1 MDVMEA
7 LRAHGEAGAK
17 VVDLLYGDAAE
28 EVIKALSPQQKRER
42 TQNRIAT
49 ASNLVGIG
57 AGVAATP
64 SAAKEVKNAYGK
76 LRPVKN
82 DAPKV
87 PRTGKLARFGT
98 KAKDVA
104 DKPKVALGL
113 AGLGLGLQVGNLVG
127 DAVTN
132 RVLDRTNKAT
142 EKKIRKSDDVVIQ
155 GELAPISKSD
165 EKRQVFG
172 WASVV
177 KINGEDVSDL
187 QDDEIDLEEI
197 EKAAYNFVKDSRKGG
212 NMHQKDLHVS
222 DMIESMV
229 VTPEKKKAL
238 GLPDDA
244 PEGWWVGFKVNDD
257 ETWEDAKVGKL
268 PMFSIH
274 GTGRR
279 G

>member
-82 DAPKV
+82 DAPKA

-98 KAKDVA
+98 KAKNVA
-104 DKPKVALGL
+104 DKPKVALG
-113 AGLGLGLQVGNLVG
+113 
-127 DAVTN
+127 
-132 RVLDRTNKAT
+132 
-142 EKKIRKSDDVVIQ
+142 
-155 GELAPISKSD
+155 
-165 EKRQVFG
+165 
-172 WASVV
+172 
-177 KINGEDVSDL
+177 GEDVSDL